1 MRCFWL
7 LVVSVLCAP
16 GQVLV
21 EASRIPENLR
31 DMQLDESTGELK
43 CSVVPF
49 KPRLNY
55 SFRFQTGYVL
65 EVPLEQYT
73 GQGHS
78 IATLLRVTPENSE
91 REPVFLL
98 SRMRL
103 PEVPPTKAV
112 LELGG
117 GYVVGEG
124 KYRVEMLIS
133 DDAGRTC
140 SKKWTISAKLSRKED
155 DVPPGMPAGAV
166 DEISLR
172 KWIRSSKSLSGDE
185 GYRMT
190 VLMNVSP
197 VMPRRLRLGA
207 YDRVLLLSSLTSL
220 IERMP
225 LRSVRLVL
233 FNLDQQR
240 EIYRDENFEPSRF
253 NRVAQALNSLELG
266 TVAYDVVKNRNGHVD
281 LLAELMEDARKDDR
295 SDVVVFL
302 GPKPWRF
309 DKAPKS
315 ALPERSGNDP
325 SFFYVQLR
333 PYVAAAAL
341 TDTIMSAVKHMG
353 GKTFDV
359 YSPGDFAEAIRNV
372 TKALETKRSAAVER

>member
-1 MRCFWL
+1 MRRVWL
-7 LVVSVLCAP
+7 LAFVGWCAQ

-21 EASRIPENLR
+21 DPSRVPENLR
-31 DMQLDESTGELK
+31 DMDPDDSTGSLK
-43 CSVVPF
+43 CSVIPF

-65 EVPLEQYT
+65 EVPLNQYT
-73 GQGHS
+73 GKGHS
-78 IATLLRVTPENSE
+78 IATLLRVTPENTE
-91 REPVFLL
+91 RDPVYLL
-98 SRMRL
+98 SRTRL
-103 PEVPPTKAV
+103 GEVPPTKAV

-124 KYRVEMLIS
+124 RYRVDMLVS

-140 SKKWTISAKLSRKED
+140 TKNWKITAKLNRKED
-155 DVPPGMPAGAV
+155 DVPPGMSAGAV

-172 KWIRSSKSLSGDE
+172 KWMRTSKSPGAEE
-185 GYRMT
+185 GYRIT
-190 VLMNVSP
+190 VLMDVSP
-197 VMPRRLRLGA
+197 MMPRRIRLGA
-207 YDRVLLLSSLTSL
+207 FDRVLLLSSLTSVV
-220 IERMP
+220 ERLP
-225 LRSVRLVL
+225 LRSVRLIL

-253 NRVAQALNSLELG
+253 GRVAQALTNLELG
-266 TVAYDVVKNRNGHVD
+266 TVAYDVIKNRNGHID
-281 LLAELMEDARKDDR
+281 LLAELIEDARKAEQTDA
-295 SDVVVFL
+295 VLFL

-315 ALPERSGNDP
+315 ALPERSAADP
-325 SFFYVQLR
+325 AFFYLQLR
-333 PYVAAAAL
+333 PYVASAAL

-359 YSPGDFAEAIRNV
+359 YTPGDFAEAIRDV
-372 TKALETKRSAAVER
+372 TKALETKRPPRS

>member
-1 MRCFWL
+1 MRCIWL
-7 LVVSVLCAP
+7 LA
-16 GQVLV
+16 VLV
-21 EASRIPENLR
+21 WCAQGQYLVDVSRIPEGLR
-31 DMQLDESTGELK
+31 DMQPDDSTGALK
-43 CSVVPF
+43 CNVSPF

-65 EVPLEQYT
+65 EIPLNQYI
-73 GQGHS
+73 GKGHS
-78 IATLLRVTPENSE
+78 VATLLRVTPENSE
-91 REPVFLL
+91 RDPVYLV
-98 SRMRL
+98 SRTRL
-103 PEVPPTKAV
+103 GEIPPTKAL

-124 KYRVEMLIS
+124 KYRVDMLVS

-140 SKKWTISAKLSRKED
+140 VKNWKITAKLNGKED

-172 KWIRSSKSLSGDE
+172 KWMRSSKGRAGDE

-190 VLMNVSP
+190 VLVDVSP
-197 VMPRRLRLGA
+197 MMPHRVRLGA
-207 YDRVLLLSSLTSL
+207 FDRVLLLSSLTSV
-220 IERMP
+220 IERLP

-253 NRVAQALNSLELG
+253 NQVAQALTNLELG
-266 TVAYDVVKNRNGHVD
+266 TVAYDVIKNRGGHID
-281 LLAELMEDARKDDR
+281 LLADLIEDARKAES
-295 SDVVVFL
+295 SDAVLFL

-309 DKAPKS
+309 DKAPKA
-315 ALPERSGNDP
+315 ALPERSSTDP
-325 SFFYVQLR
+325 AFFYLQLR
-333 PYVAAAAL
+333 PYVASAAL

-353 GKTFDV
+353 GKTFDI
-359 YSPGDFAEAIRNV
+359 YTTGDFAEAIRDV
-372 TKALETKRSAAVER
+372 TKALETRRPPRS